1 MYTLTGMLLV
11 RLLYRNG
18 ERKAIDVID
27 RGMENALT
35 SIAHERRKSNNKT
48 RNK

>member
-1 MYTLTGMLLV
+1 MYTLTEMLLV
-11 RLLYRNG
+11 RLLQK
-18 ERKAIDVID
+18 EKKAIDVID
-27 RGMENALT
+27 RGMENASA